1 MQAHK
6 LQVKIF
12 AAPSAGPAPT
22 LEAFIPVFHRW
33 IKDQALRELMI
44 DVANYAHVPRGPGV
58 VLIGHGSDT
67 FIDETDGRRGVLHNR
82 KREAPAPDARL
93 GDAFRRALHAA
104 MLLETEPALA
114 GTVRFSPNE
123 FLFRINDRLLA
134 PNTDQTFA
142 TVKAELDALAARMFE
157 GPYEL
162 GRVGDAKSL
171 FSVKLVSPAPHTLA
185 TLLGR
190 LGGPP
195 VAAAA
200 APAAAGAA
208 AVPKPQQ

>member
-12 AAPSAGPAPT
+12 AVPSTGPAPS
-22 LEAFIPVFHRW
+22 LETFIPVLHRW
-33 IKDQALRELMI
+33 IKDHVVRELMI

-67 FIDETDGRRGVLHNR
+67 FIDETEGRRGVMHSR
-82 KREAPAPDARL
+82 KREAPAPEERL

-134 PNTDQTFA
+134 PNTDQAFA
-142 TVKAELDALAARMFE
+142 SMKAELDALGARMFE

-171 FSVKLVSPAPHTLA
+171 FSVKLVSPAPTTLA
-185 TLLGR
+185 TLLSR

-195 VAAAA
+195 
-200 APAAAGAA
+200 AA
-208 AVPKPQQ
+208 AVAK

>member
-1 MQAHK
+1 MQAYK

-12 AAPSAGPAPT
+12 AVPSTGPTPS
-22 LEAFIPVFHRW
+22 LETFIPVLHRW
-33 IKDQALRELMI
+33 IKDHVLRELMI
-44 DVANYAHVPRGPGV
+44 DVANYAHVPDGPGV

-67 FIDETDGRRGVLHNR
+67 FIDETGGRRGVMHSR
-82 KREAPAPDARL
+82 KREAPAPEERL

-142 TVKAELDALAARMFE
+142 AVKAELDTLAARMFE

-171 FSVKLVSPAPHTLA
+171 FSVKLVSPAPSTLA
-185 TLLGR
+185 TLLSR

-195 VAAAA
+195 AASQA
-200 APAAAGAA
+200 AP
-208 AVPKPQQ
+208 VPK

>member
-12 AAPSAGPAPT
+12 AVPSTGPAPS
-22 LEAFIPVFHRW
+22 LETFIPVLHRW
-33 IKDQALRELMI
+33 IKDHVVRELMI
-44 DVANYAHVPRGPGV
+44 DVANYAHVPDGPGV

-67 FIDETDGRRGVLHNR
+67 FIDETGGRRGVMHSR
-82 KREAPAPDARL
+82 KREAPAPEERL

-134 PNTDQTFA
+134 PNTDQAFA
-142 TVKAELDALAARMFE
+142 SMKAELDALGARMFE

-171 FSVKLVSPAPHTLA
+171 FSVKLVSPAPTTLA
-185 TLLGR
+185 TLLSR

-195 VAAAA
+195 
-200 APAAAGAA
+200 AA
-208 AVPKPQQ
+208 AVAK